1 MPCGA
6 QAQSRKPARNG
17 SVLTVTT
24 YSHKSLKQALMS
36 LLNTSAHR
44 SIIKWARETSFYF
57 GGWFAESWVIKTVL
71 LGNTGAFF
79 FLPK

>member
-6 QAQSRKPARNG
+6 QAQSRKPARRG

-24 YSHKSLKQALMS
+24 YSHKNLKQALIS

-44 SIIKWARETSFYF
+44 SIIKWALETNFYF
-57 GGWFAESWVIKTVL
+57 GGWFAESWVINAVF
-71 LGNTGAFF
+71 TGQYRCCVFF
-79 FLPK
+79 A